1 MKKKWFI
8 FLCCAIMICL
18 AACSS
23 TSADKKVSTNGTI
36 IVGTEAGFAPYEY
49 LEGDQVVGIDM
60 DIAQAIAD
68 AAGKKL
74 VIKNMDFDGALVAV
88 QQGKV
93 DFVAAGVS
101 VTEERKQNMDF
112 SDNYVDSTDVIVVD
126 ADEPAVNSVEELEDK
141 VIGVQQGN
149 VADLWCSNTENVVAK
164 EIKRYTTFS
173 QATKDLQNGKIDC
186 IVMDLAPAKELVSS
200 TEGLKI
206 LEGEENIVFSDQYA
220 IAIQKGNGELR
231 DQINTV
237 IKELKDSG
245 KMEEIIA
252 KYSDDSEKNDAGII
266 QESNDS
272 QEEVTSGIA
281 GRFYDA
287 LIKGERYK
295 SYARG
300 LLVTIEI
307 SIFAIM
313 LGIVLG
319 MLIAV
324 GKVLAMM
331 NPKFKLV
338 GKLCNL
344 YTTVIRGTPVIVQL
358 LIIYNLIFTSRDANP
373 ILTGAVCFGIN
384 SSAYVAEIIRAGI
397 ESLDK
402 GQTEAGR
409 SLGFNYVQTMRY
421 IVLPQ
426 AIRNILPALGNEFI
440 SLIKETSVAGY
451 IAVTD
456 LTKAAQLV
464 GNRTY
469 DVLPPLII
477 AAAIYLVIVV
487 GMTRV
492 LTLIERRM
500 GQGDR
505 G

>member
-1 MKKKWFI
+1 MKKKLFI
-8 FLCCAIMICL
+8 FLCCAMVICL
-18 AACSS
+18 AACGVSV
-23 TSADKKVSTNGTI
+23 DKKVSTNGTI

-49 LEGDQVVGIDM
+49 MEGDQVVGIDM
-60 DIAQAIAD
+60 DIAQAIAE
-68 AAGKKL
+68 AVGKKL

-112 SDNYVDSTDVIVVD
+112 SDNYVDSTDVIVVN
-126 ADEPAVNSVEELEDK
+126 AETPAVNGVDELEGK

-149 VADLWCSNTENVVAK
+149 VADLWVSNEENLVAK

-186 IVMDLAPAKELVSS
+186 IVMDLAPANELVKS
-200 TEGLKI
+200 TNGVKI

-220 IAIQKGNGELR
+220 IAVQKGNTELR
-231 DQINTV
+231 EQINHV
-237 IKELKDSG
+237 IKELNDSG
-245 KMEEIIA
+245 KMDEIIA
-252 KYSDDSEKNDAGII
+252 KYGNDSNQDDTGILEPDTDSEGEI
-266 QESNDS
+266 
-272 QEEVTSGIA
+272 TSGVA
-281 GRFYDA
+281 ERFYNA
-287 LIKGERYK
+287 LIKGGRYK

-307 SIFAIM
+307 SICAIL
-313 LGIVLG
+313 LGIILG

-324 GKVLAMM
+324 GKVSAMM
-331 NPKFKLV
+331 NPKFKII
-338 GKLCNL
+338 GKICNL
-344 YTTVIRGTPVIVQL
+344 YTTIIRGTPVIVQL

-384 SSAYVAEIIRAGI
+384 SSAYVAEIVRAGI

-409 SLGFNYVQTMRY
+409 SLGFNHVQTMRY
-421 IVLPQ
+421 IILPQ

-477 AAAIYLVIVV
+477 AAIIYLIIVV
-487 GMTRV
+487 GMTRG
-492 LTLIERRM
+492 LAFIERRM
-500 GQGDR
+500 SQGDR